1 MIPFRLLPVIAR
13 SRNDKIE
20 KALFWVFAGRLPIHD
35 IYTGRERGVLHFD
48 RGRVG
53 KHWALDFDFR
63 QYSRARRWTEGE
75 GGVVFFPRGEAETGA
90 SVDLS
95 SFPYKRKCARS
106 KIGKISVAKFFERL
120 SGSKVVYT
128 SETGRRSGPLEGEEE
143 RRAKLKHVSGV
154 IEGNAARN
162 SFHGF
167 RKR

>member
-1 MIPFRLLPVIAR
+1 MIPFDSHPFRLLPVIAR

-63 QYSRARRWTEGE
+63 RYSRARRWTEGE

-106 KIGKISVAKFFERL
+106 KIGKISVANWTNFSSVSLGPRL
-120 SGSKVVYT
+120 CIRRRLEEDRVPSK
-128 SETGRRSGPLEGEEE
+128 GKRKEE
-143 RRAKLKHVSGV
+143 R
-154 IEGNAARN
+154 N
-162 SFHGF
+162 
-167 RKR
+167 